1 MCSDLQTRVTGNETA
16 YCALKEQ
23 KYRIYVS
30 TFKPMWRRVV
40 DVSGCKRDFSSFS
53 LMSVLTLI
61 STVPKET
68 IQIIFVA
75 IICAW
80 RQKRKSRFNS
90 TLLVID
96 EE

>member
-1 MCSDLQTRVTGNETA
+1 MKHPTVHLNSRNTEYMSARLNPCGEELLKRVAVKET
-16 YCALKEQ
+16 
-23 KYRIYVS
+23 
-30 TFKPMWRRVV
+30 
-40 DVSGCKRDFSSFS
+40 FS

-80 RQKRKSRFNS
+80 RQKRKNRFNS
-90 TLLVID
+90 TLVVID